1 MLGALSGGALEETIL
16 TLRLTSIAG
25 GIAALLVAV
34 AIATPLNAQPKPP
47 VTPPATEPGKPP
59 TILATPADP
68 LLEEGPL
75 PDMWLGAATAPV
87 TVIEYASMTCPHCA
101 TFHNTVFEDF
111 KRQYI
116 DTGIVRFVVRE
127 FPLDDYAAFAF
138 GLARCNATQDATG
151 AEGYHAMIANLFA
164 DQAAWAGNYN
174 GFVGLI
180 EGAGLTLN
188 DFQTCYDTLVDGI
201 LWSYNRGMELG
212 VAGTPTFFINGER
225 FAGVLSLAEIGQ
237 IVDRAAGR

>member
-1 MLGALSGGALEETIL
+1 M
-16 TLRLTSIAG
+16 TLRLTTIAG
-25 GIAALLVAV
+25 GIAAALL
-34 AIATPLNAQPKPP
+34 IALGMASPSSAQLTPA
-47 VTPPATEPGKPP
+47 PA
-59 TILATPADP
+59 ADP
-68 LLEEGPL
+68 LMEEGPL
-75 PDMWLGAATAPV
+75 PDMWLGAAKALV

-101 TFHNTVFEDF
+101 SFHNTVFEDF

-151 AEGYHAMIANLFA
+151 PEGYHAMIADLFA

-174 GFVGLI
+174 GFLGLI
-180 EGAGLTLN
+180 EAAGFTLN

-201 LWSYNRGMELG
+201 VWSYNRGMELG
-212 VAGTPTFFINGER
+212 VTGTPTFFINGER
-225 FAGVLSLAEIGQ
+225 FTGALSLAEIGQ